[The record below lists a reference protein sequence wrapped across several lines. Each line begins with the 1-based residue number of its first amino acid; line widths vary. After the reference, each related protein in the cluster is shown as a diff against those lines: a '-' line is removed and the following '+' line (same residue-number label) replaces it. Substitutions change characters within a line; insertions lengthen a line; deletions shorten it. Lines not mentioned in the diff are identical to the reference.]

1 MKFEWDWEY
10 ALEILP
16 LLGEASLITIQATL
30 LGFFIAATL
39 GLGFAV
45 ARMYGSRI
53 LQSIT
58 GFIVEAIRSTPLL
71 VQIFFIYYVL
81 PNFGL
86 ALEAMTAGILA
97 LGVHYA
103 CYCSEVYRAGIQ
115 AVPKGQWEACTALN
129 MGLQDKFIRIILPQ
143 AIPPIIPMLGNYLIG
158 LFKETPLL
166 SAIAILE
173 LMQTA
178 KILGS
183 ESFQY
188 TEPVTLAGAFFLV
201 FSMISALLVKWIE
214 HTLNQA
220 RWRVR

>member
-10 ALEILP
+10 TFEILP
-16 LLGEASLITIQATL
+16 ILGEASLITIQATL
-30 LGFFIAATL
+30 LGFLIAATL

-45 ARMYGSRI
+45 ARMYGPSS
-53 LQSIT
+53 LQNVT
-58 GFIVEAIRSTPLL
+58 GFLVEAIRSTPLL
-71 VQIFFIYYVL
+71 VQIFFVYYVL
-81 PNFGL
+81 PNFGI

-129 MGLQDKFIRIILPQ
+129 MGLRDKFIRIILPQ

-173 LMQTA
+173 LMQMA

-188 TEPVTLAGAFFLV
+188 TEPVTLVGVFFLV
-201 FSMISALLVKWIE
+201 FSMISALLVKYVE